1 MRIEIDFN
9 ELLRRSVNSAVDATT
24 KMTDKHPEFSSK
36 GEQLQIIASISA
48 QTTIQIL
55 REYHAMLEKSLGTDG
70 TIH

>member
-1 MRIEIDFN
+1 MKIEIDFN

-36 GEQLQIIASISA
+36 CEQLQIIASISA

>member
-1 MRIEIDFN
+1 MKIEIDFN

-48 QTTIQIL
+48 QIL